1 MGSITSLKCVL
12 TQEHL
17 DAICAK
23 YFVPEE
29 VHPQLPSSD
38 ATMHER
44 PTGKVGMYTRFFD
57 YANYRIPFST
67 FFVSV
72 LTHFRIPFSQLSVFG
87 SAKVSHFE
95 ILCRVCNIEPSVSL
109 FRYFY
114 THNYKN
120 GWFGFTKRPN
130 VRACYSKN
138 LDSVKNWNDHFFWV
152 DEFVVP
158 ANARFSWFSGSNI
171 VKDRAPAPSEYNVEH
186 VNTLIAQ
193 ASPFLRF
200 PEEFLCWVG
209 ISRNYLLNKDTY
221 PRFEYENGEEMDLN
235 AFIRTAD
242 PRKVRIVERARA
254 ENERPI
260 VTVAKH
266 RTVTLLPTSVVRS
279 SGELSASV
287 EREFVGDASVGDG
300 GDQGFDSVGGQDNVE
315 PTVPVTEHVETE
327 IPGPKRS
334 KKKRV
339 TRGSEKMP
347 AASHPPKRLRA
358 DYGTTGGSATGGKS
372 PSVLNRLLQ
381 DSRLMVEQGVPALPT
396 LPFITSSVTASPLE
410 EGGDRTDS
418 VTGPSLRTIGP
429 SARFVV
435 LSDSSHHSGAKSADP
450 KVDSLVRSAAPVMT
464 EATTVAT
471 TVAIPANVSKD
482 KSAPHPSFFGSSSSS
497 EKTDRT
503 LSLFTGRSSS
513 GFAAKSI
520 RMEEVIGAGLEEI
533 YVLEWIVTKGF
544 ELNDGHSCANMID
557 HFTPHAFFKTN
568 REWSTN
574 NYLLS
579 LMKWKSL
586 AKEKDCLLGA
596 RDKEIEELK
605 SQLLKAKEE
614 SVEVAQLRAQVSGL
628 EATEGSLQGEVA
640 LAKEYNGLLEQECGS
655 LKLKV
660 TSLEST
666 IAEKDRELSDLG
678 ASSSSLKSQNQSLV
692 NQVHELETSSTEIH
706 EKLRMYEGSLKQLE
720 EFQDNI
726 MRPLKTRLAE
736 IDADFTGCCMRFQE
750 SFHPHLLNFV
760 AGRRWLLTH
769 GIKLLVVKCLN
780 STEYMEA
787 LGHAFGRAIEKG
799 MQEGLADGIEH
810 GQAGRCLT
818 DLEAYI
824 PSAEADFNFAIRD
837 LHDLNFSLLR
847 ELSNKKDASTWDI
860 MDLLRLDD
868 AVAETLGMTDLQ
880 PDVSQLMV
888 PVHHKQDRVVIGSQ
902 ALSVA
907 LDLCRRRV
915 EKMERNLVERLP
927 FLKDVFVSIDVPL
940 SAEALIEPLVEVPA
954 TNVLSTVV
962 IVPHSGPSVSVE
974 DYENPDLVDV
984 VPENVA
990 SGPEGEENINAAT
1003 GGDLAFSKL
1012 DDEARDAVL

>member
-1 MGSITSLKCVL
+1 MSQPANDDYSQHLSDDEASYHEDASDNGTATNKPKQQQQQLTPTTTTISNIKLLLLGGSVTRLEFRDQIFFRSCLVPRLLRHFGSLSLVIL

-29 VHPQLPSSD
+29 VHPQLPSPD

-44 PTGKVGMYTRFFD
+44 PAGKVGMYTRFFD

-95 ILCRVCNIEPSVSL
+95 ILCRVCNIEPDVSL

-158 ANARFSWFSGSNI
+158 ANARFSWFLGSNI
-171 VKDRAPAPSEYNVEH
+171 VKDRAPAPSEYNVGH

-315 PTVPVTEHVETE
+315 PIVPVTDHVETE
-327 IPGPKRS
+327 ILGPKRS
-334 KKKRV
+334 KKKRAI
-339 TRGSEKMP
+339 RGSEKMP
-347 AASHPPKRLRA
+347 TASHPPKRLRA
-358 DYGTTGGSATGGKS
+358 DYGTTGGSAT
-372 PSVLNRLLQ
+372 R
-381 DSRLMVEQGVPALPT
+381 GVPTPNALPT
-396 LPFITSSVTASPLE
+396 LPFITSPVTASPLE
-410 EGGDRTDS
+410 EGGDHTDS
-418 VTGPSLRTIGP
+418 VIGPSLRTIGP

-450 KVDSLVRSAAPVMT
+450 EVDSLVRSAIPVMT
-464 EATTVAT
+464 EATTVDAG
-471 TVAIPANVSKD
+471 KD
-482 KSAPHPSFFGSSSSS
+482 KSAPHLSVFCSSGSF
-497 EKTDRT
+497 EKTDPT
-503 LSLFTGRSSS
+503 LSLFTGRSGS
-513 GFAAKSI
+513 GFAAGSI
-520 RMEEVIGAGLEEI
+520 RAEEAIGAGLEEI
-533 YVLEWIVTKGF
+533 YVPEWTVTK
-544 ELNDGHSCANMID
+544 
-557 HFTPHAFFKTN
+557 
-568 REWSTN
+568 
-574 NYLLS
+574 
-579 LMKWKSL
+579 
-586 AKEKDCLLGA
+586 GA

-605 SQLLKAKEE
+605 SQLLKANEE
-614 SVEVAQLRAQVSGL
+614 SVEVAQLRARVSG
-628 EATEGSLQGEVA
+628 SLRP
-640 LAKEYNGLLEQECGS
+640 L
-655 LKLKV
+655 
-660 TSLEST
+660 
-666 IAEKDRELSDLG
+666 RG

-692 NQVHELETSSTEIH
+692 NQVHELETSSTDLR
-706 EKLRMYEGSLKQLE
+706 EKLEVYEGSLKRLE
-720 EFQDNI
+720 EFQDNL
-726 MRPLKTRLAE
+726 MRPLETRLAE
-736 IDADFTGCCMRFQE
+736 IDADFTRCCMRFQE
-750 SFHPHLLNFV
+750 SFHPHLLNVV

-769 GIKLLVVKCLN
+769 GMQLLMAKCLN

-799 MQEGLADGIEH
+799 MQEGLAAGIEH

-824 PSAEADFNFAIRD
+824 PSAEADFNSAVRD
-837 LHDLNFSLLR
+837 LRDLNFPLLH

-868 AVAETLGMTDLQ
+868 AVAEALGMTDLQ

-907 LDLCRRRV
+907 LDICRGRV

-927 FLKDVFVSIDVPL
+927 FLKDVFVSIDDPL
-940 SAEALIEPLVEVPA
+940 SAEALIEPRVEVPA

-962 IVPHSGPSVSVE
+962 IVPHPGPSVSIE
-974 DYENPDLVDV
+974 DYDNPDLVDV
-984 VPENVA
+984 VPKNVTP
-990 SGPEGEENINAAT
+990 GPEGEEKIDAST

-1012 DDEARDAVL
+1012 DDETRDAVL

>member
-29 VHPQLPSSD
+29 VHPQLPSPD

-44 PTGKVGMYTRFFD
+44 PAGKVGMYTRFFD

-95 ILCRVCNIEPSVSL
+95 ILCRVCNIEPNVSL

-186 VNTLIAQ
+186 INALIAQ

-287 EREFVGDASVGDG
+287 ERKFIGDASVGDG

-315 PTVPVTEHVETE
+315 PTVPVTEHVE
-327 IPGPKRS
+327 KNFWD
-334 KKKRV
+334 KV
-339 TRGSEKMP
+339 TKDEEW
-347 AASHPPKRLRA
+347 
-358 DYGTTGGSATGGKS
+358 
-372 PSVLNRLLQ
+372 LLQ
-381 DSRLMVEQGVPALPT
+381 YSLLMVEQGVLALLT

-418 VTGPSLRTIGP
+418 VTGPSLRTVGL

-435 LSDSSHHSGAKSADP
+435 LSDSSHHSDAKSADP
-450 KVDSLVRSAAPVMT
+450 EVDSLVRLEELDIKWQMAMLSVRINRFEKKAGRKMKFNNKDAARFDKKKVKCYKCSELGHFARECT
-464 EATTVAT
+464 EKQLELHNKPMWNNVAN
-471 TVAIPANVSKD
+471 I
-482 KSAPHPSFFGSSSSS
+482 PSFVPKAAYVPTGSRNRPTSVPAGKPFSAGW
-497 EKTDRT
+497 KNY
-503 LSLFTGRSSS
+503 
-513 GFAAKSI
+513 AA
-520 RMEEVIGAGLEEI
+520 RPMTRPTRGTA
-533 YVLEWIVTKGF
+533 
-544 ELNDGHSCANMID
+544 
-557 HFTPHAFFKTN
+557 
-568 REWSTN
+568 
-574 NYLLS
+574 
-579 LMKWKSL
+579 
-586 AKEKDCLLGA
+586 
-596 RDKEIEELK
+596 
-605 SQLLKAKEE
+605 
-614 SVEVAQLRAQVSGL
+614 AQVHARVSRL
-628 EATEGSLQGEVA
+628 EAIEGSLRGEVA
-640 LAKEYNGLLEQECGS
+640 SAKEHNGLLEQECGS
-655 LKLKV
+655 LKLKAM
-660 TSLEST
+660 SLEYI
-666 IAEKDRELSDLG
+666 IAKKDRKLSDLG
-678 ASSSSLKSQNQSLV
+678 TSSSSLRSQNQSLV
-692 NQVHELETSSTEIH
+692 NQVHELETSSTDLH
-706 EKLRMYEGSLKQLE
+706 EKLETYERSMKLLE
-720 EFQDNI
+720 GFQDNF
-726 MRPLKTRLAE
+726 MRPLETRLAE
-736 IDADFTGCCMRFQE
+736 IDADFTRCCMRFQE
-750 SFHPHLLNFV
+750 SFHQHLLN
-760 AGRRWLLTH
+760 
-769 GIKLLVVKCLN
+769 
-780 STEYMEA
+780 A
-787 LGHAFGRAIEKG
+787 LGNAFSRAIEKG
-799 MQEGLADGIEH
+799 MQEGLAAGIEH
-810 GQAGRCLT
+810 EQAGRCLT

-824 PSAEADFNFAIRD
+824 PFAEDDFNSAVSNLRG
-837 LHDLNFSLLR
+837 LNFSLLQ
-847 ELSNKKDASTWDI
+847 EISNKKDASTWDI

-868 AVAETLGMTDLQ
+868 VVAKALGMTDLQ
-880 PDVSQLMV
+880 PDVNQLMV
-888 PVHHKQDRVVIGSQ
+888 PVHQKQDRVVIGSQ

-907 LDLCRRRV
+907 LDICHGKV

-927 FLKDVFVSIDVPL
+927 FLKDVFVSLDHPL
-940 SAEALIEPLVEVPA
+940 SAEALIEPPVEVLA

-962 IVPHSGPSVSVE
+962 IVPYSGPSISVE

-984 VPENVA
+984 VPKNVTPGLEGKETIDA
-990 SGPEGEENINAAT
+990 ST

>member
-1 MGSITSLKCVL
+1 
-12 TQEHL
+12 
-17 DAICAK
+17 
-23 YFVPEE
+23 
-29 VHPQLPSSD
+29 
-38 ATMHER
+38 
-44 PTGKVGMYTRFFD
+44 MYTRFFD

-300 GDQGFDSVGGQDNVE
+300 GDQGVASVGGQDNVE
-315 PTVPVTEHVETE
+315 PIVPITDHVETE
-327 IPGPKRS
+327 TPGPKRT

-339 TRGSEKMP
+339 TRGSERTP

-410 EGGDRTDS
+410 EGGDHTDS
-418 VTGPSLRTIGP
+418 VTGPSLRTVGP

-450 KVDSLVRSAAPVMT
+450 EVDSLVRSVAPVMT
-464 EATTVAT
+464 TATTVTAFVSSVAAT
-471 TVAIPANVSKD
+471 APTAIDAGKNKD
-482 KSAPHPSFFGSSSSS
+482 VPVPSVFAGSSSSDR
-497 EKTDRT
+497 TDRT
-503 LSLFTGRSSS
+503 LSLFTGRSGSE
-513 GFAAKSI
+513 FAAGSI
-520 RMEEVIGAGLEEI
+520 HAEEVTNVGLEEI
-533 YVLEWIVTKGF
+533 YVPEWTVTKGF
-544 ELNDGHSCANMID
+544 ELNDGRSCANMID
-557 HFTPHAFFKTN
+557 HFTPPAFFKTVRGMEHEQLFAEFN
-568 REWSTN
+568 VSAARN
-574 NYLLS
+574 LS
-579 LMKWKSL
+579 LSSEVRMRAEYNILKKRKWRSL
-586 AKEKDCLLGA
+586 AEEKDNLLGA
-596 RDKEIEELK
+596 KDKEIEELR

-614 SVEVAQLRAQVSGL
+614 SVMVAQLRARVSSL
-628 EATEGSLQGEVA
+628 EAIEGSLRGEVA
-640 LAKEYNGLLEQECGS
+640 SVKGYNGLLEQECNV
-655 LKLKV
+655 LRLQV
-660 TSLEST
+660 ASLEST
-666 IAEKDRELSDLG
+666 IAEKDHELSDLEI
-678 ASSSSLKSQNQSLV
+678 SSSSLRSQNQ
-692 NQVHELETSSTEIH
+692 
-706 EKLRMYEGSLKQLE
+706 
-720 EFQDNI
+720 
-726 MRPLKTRLAE
+726 
-736 IDADFTGCCMRFQE
+736 
-750 SFHPHLLNFV
+750 
-760 AGRRWLLTH
+760 
-769 GIKLLVVKCLN
+769 
-780 STEYMEA
+780 
-787 LGHAFGRAIEKG
+787 
-799 MQEGLADGIEH
+799 GL
-810 GQAGRCLT
+810 
-818 DLEAYI
+818 
-824 PSAEADFNFAIRD
+824 
-837 LHDLNFSLLR
+837 
-847 ELSNKKDASTWDI
+847 
-860 MDLLRLDD
+860 
-868 AVAETLGMTDLQ
+868 
-880 PDVSQLMV
+880 VSQLMKLPDANSV
-888 PVHHKQDRVVIGSQ
+888 TRSLFSWPLDHLSSLDAISHPLDYSWSTRI
-902 ALSVA
+902 ASVA
-907 LDLCRRRV
+907 IRDCDRFVLLLRV
-915 EKMERNLVERLP
+915 ILE
-927 FLKDVFVSIDVPL
+927 
-940 SAEALIEPLVEVPA
+940 
-954 TNVLSTVV
+954 
-962 IVPHSGPSVSVE
+962 
-974 DYENPDLVDV
+974 
-984 VPENVA
+984 
-990 SGPEGEENINAAT
+990 
-1003 GGDLAFSKL
+1003 
-1012 DDEARDAVL
+1012 

>member
-67 FFVSV
+67 FFMSI
-72 LTHFRIPFSQLSVFG
+72 LTHFCIPFSQLSVFG
-87 SAKVSHFE
+87 FAKVSHFE

-120 GWFGFTKRPN
+120 GWFGITKRPN
-130 VRACYSKN
+130 IRACYSKN

-158 ANARFSWFSGSNI
+158 ANDRFSWFSSSNI
-171 VKDRAPAPSEYNVEH
+171 IKDRAPAPSEYNVEH

-221 PRFEYENGEEMDLN
+221 PRFEYENGGEMDLN

-242 PRKVRIVERARA
+242 SRKVRIVERARA

-287 EREFVGDASVGDG
+287 EREFIGDASVSDG
-300 GDQGFDSVGGQDNVE
+300 GDQGFDYVGGQDNVE
-315 PTVPVTEHVETE
+315 PIVPVTEHVETE

-339 TRGSEKMP
+339 TCGSEKMP

-358 DYGTTGGSATGGKS
+358 DYGTTGGSAT
-372 PSVLNRLLQ
+372 R
-381 DSRLMVEQGVPALPT
+381 EQGVPALPT
-396 LPFITSSVTASPLE
+396 LPFITSSVTALPLE

-435 LSDSSHHSGAKSADP
+435 LSDSSHHSGANSADP
-450 KVDSLVRSAAPVMT
+450 EVDSLVRSAAPVMT
-464 EATTVAT
+464 EATTIATVNT
-471 TVAIPANVSKD
+471 TVAIPADVSKD
-482 KSAPHPSFFGSSSSS
+482 KSAPHPSVFGSSSSF

-503 LSLFTGRSSS
+503 LSLFTGRSGS
-513 GFAAKSI
+513 GFAAGSI
-520 RMEEVIGAGLEEI
+520 RAEEVIGAGLEEI
-533 YVLEWIVTKGF
+533 YVPEWTVTKGF

-557 HFTPHAFFKTN
+557 HFTPPAFFKTVRGIEHEQLFAEFN
-568 REWSTN
+568 VS
-574 NYLLS
+574 S
-579 LMKWKSL
+579 
-586 AKEKDCLLGA
+586 ALLG
-596 RDKEIEELK
+596 KT
-605 SQLLKAKEE
+605 SQ
-614 SVEVAQLRAQVSGL
+614 
-628 EATEGSLQGEVA
+628 
-640 LAKEYNGLLEQECGS
+640 
-655 LKLKV
+655 KV
-660 TSLEST
+660 
-666 IAEKDRELSDLG
+666 
-678 ASSSSLKSQNQSLV
+678 N
-692 NQVHELETSSTEIH
+692 VHELETSSTDLR
-706 EKLRMYEGSLKQLE
+706 EKLEMYEGSLKRLE
-720 EFQDNI
+720 EFQDNL

-736 IDADFTGCCMRFQE
+736 IDADFTRCCMRFQE
-750 SFHPHLLNFV
+750 SFHPHLLN
-760 AGRRWLLTH
+760 
-769 GIKLLVVKCLN
+769 VV
-780 STEYMEA
+780 YMEA
-787 LGHAFGRAIEKG
+787 LGHAFSRVYEKNAG
-799 MQEGLADGIEH
+799 GSGAD
-810 GQAGRCLT
+810 
-818 DLEAYI
+818 
-824 PSAEADFNFAIRD
+824 
-837 LHDLNFSLLR
+837 
-847 ELSNKKDASTWDI
+847 
-860 MDLLRLDD
+860 
-868 AVAETLGMTDLQ
+868 
-880 PDVSQLMV
+880 
-888 PVHHKQDRVVIGSQ
+888 
-902 ALSVA
+902 
-907 LDLCRRRV
+907 
-915 EKMERNLVERLP
+915 
-927 FLKDVFVSIDVPL
+927 
-940 SAEALIEPLVEVPA
+940 
-954 TNVLSTVV
+954 
-962 IVPHSGPSVSVE
+962 
-974 DYENPDLVDV
+974 
-984 VPENVA
+984 
-990 SGPEGEENINAAT
+990 
-1003 GGDLAFSKL
+1003 
-1012 DDEARDAVL
+1012 